1 MHLSGTALRL
11 AAAAAVLLVLWVLG
25 TGLPLLHWISVA
37 AARLQG
43 KGLAGAVLWGV
54 GMYVATLLLVPII
67 PQIVASGWLFGAW
80 GIPVSLAAAV
90 ASAATSFGVAR
101 ALGRGAFARWLLA
114 RPRARALAE
123 LAEEGGLATV
133 ALIRISPLLP
143 FTPSN
148 AVLGLTGLKARDLA
162 LGTLLGMAPGIAL
175 YVWAGSLV
183 PSAAA
188 LERHEVPGPLVWIL
202 VGCSFAAAAIIG
214 IAAARRLRTR
224 RRA

>member
-1 MHLSGTALRL
+1 MRLSGTALRL
-11 AAAAAVLLVLWVLG
+11 AAAAALLLVLWVLG
-25 TGLPLLHWISVA
+25 TELPLLHWISVA

-43 KGLAGAVLWGV
+43 KGLAGAVLWGA
-54 GMYVATLLLVPII
+54 GMYLATLLLVPII

-148 AVLGLTGLKARDLA
+148 AVLGLTGLKARNLA

-214 IAAARRLRTR
+214 IAAARRLRPG

>member
-1 MHLSGTALRL
+1 MPPSRTALRL
-11 AAAAAVLLVLWVLG
+11 AAVVAVLFALWIIG
-25 TGLPLLHWISVA
+25 AELPLLHWIAVA

-43 KGLAGAVLWGV
+43 AGLAGALLWGA
-54 GMYVATLLLVPII
+54 GIYLATLLLVPII
-67 PQIVASGWLFGAW
+67 PLILASGWLFGFW
-80 GIPVSLAAAV
+80 GIPISLAAAV
-90 ASAATSFGVAR
+90 ASAATSFGIAR
-101 ALGRGAFARWLLA
+101 ALGRGAFARWLLG
-114 RPRARALAE
+114 RPRARALAQ
-123 LAEEGGLATV
+123 LAEDGGMATV

-148 AVLGLTGLKARDLA
+148 AVLGLTGLKPRALV
-162 LGTLLGMAPGIAL
+162 LGTLFGMAPGIAL

-188 LERHEVPGPLVWIL
+188 LERHEVPGALVWAL

-214 IAAARRLRTR
+214 VAAARRLRPR

>member
-1 MHLSGTALRL
+1 MPPSRTALRL
-11 AAAAAVLLVLWVLG
+11 AAVVAVLFALWIIG
-25 TGLPLLHWISVA
+25 AELPLLHWIAVA

-43 KGLAGAVLWGV
+43 AGLAGALLWGT
-54 GMYVATLLLVPII
+54 GIYLATLLLVPII
-67 PQIVASGWLFGAW
+67 PLILASGWLFGLW
-80 GIPVSLAAAV
+80 GIPISLAAAV
-90 ASAATSFGVAR
+90 ASAATSFGIAR
-101 ALGRGAFARWLLA
+101 ALGRGAFARWLLG
-114 RPRARALAE
+114 RPRARALAQ
-123 LAEEGGLATV
+123 LAEDGGMATV

-148 AVLGLTGLKARDLA
+148 AVLGLTGLKPRALV
-162 LGTLLGMAPGIAL
+162 LGTLFGMAPGIAL

-188 LERHEVPGPLVWIL
+188 LERHEVPGALVWAL

-214 IAAARRLRTR
+214 AAAARRLRPR

>member
-1 MHLSGTALRL
+1 MPPSRTALRL
-11 AAAAAVLLVLWVLG
+11 AAVVAVLFALWIIG
-25 TGLPLLHWISVA
+25 AELPLLHWIAVA

-43 KGLAGAVLWGV
+43 AGLAGALLWGT
-54 GMYVATLLLVPII
+54 GIYLATLLLVPII
-67 PQIVASGWLFGAW
+67 PLILASGWLFGLW
-80 GIPVSLAAAV
+80 GIPISLAAAV

-101 ALGRGAFARWLLA
+101 ALGRGAFARWLLC
-114 RPRARALAE
+114 RPRARALAQ
-123 LAEEGGLATV
+123 LAEDGGMATV

-148 AVLGLTGLKARDLA
+148 AVLGLTGLKRRALV
-162 LGTLLGMAPGIAL
+162 LGTLFGMAPGIAL
-175 YVWAGSLV
+175 YGWSGSLV

-188 LERHEVPGPLVWIL
+188 LERHEVPGALVWAL

-214 IAAARRLRTR
+214 VAAARRLRPR

>member
-1 MHLSGTALRL
+1 MPPSRTALRL
-11 AAAAAVLLVLWVLG
+11 ASVAAALLALWLVG
-25 TGLPLLHWISVA
+25 AELPLLHWIAMA

-43 KGLAGAVLWGV
+43 AGLTGALLWGA
-54 GMYVATLLLVPII
+54 GMYLATLLLVPII
-67 PQIVASGWLFGAW
+67 PLILASGWLFGFW

-101 ALGRGAFARWLLA
+101 ALGRGAFARWLLS
-114 RPRARALAE
+114 RPRARALGQ
-123 LAEEGGLATV
+123 LAEDGGMATV

-148 AVLGLTGLKARDLA
+148 AVLGLTGLKPRELV
-162 LGTLLGMAPGIAL
+162 LGTLFGMAPGIAL

-188 LERHEVPGPLVWIL
+188 LERHEAPGALVWALI
-202 VGCSFAAAAIIG
+202 GCSFAAAAIIG
-214 IAAARRLRTR
+214 VAAARRLRPG

>member
-1 MHLSGTALRL
+1 MRLSGTALRL
-11 AAAAAVLLVLWVLG
+11 AAAAAALLLLWVLG
-25 TGLPLLHWISVA
+25 AEIPLLRWISAA

-43 KGLAGAVLWGV
+43 KGPAGALLWGA
-54 GMYVATLLLVPII
+54 GMYVATLLLAPII
-67 PQIVASGWLFGAW
+67 PLILASGWLFGPW
-80 GIPVSLAAAV
+80 GVPVSLAASV
-90 ASAATSFGVAR
+90 ASAATSFCVAR
-101 ALGRGAFARWLLA
+101 ALGRGAFAAWLLA

-148 AVLGLTGLKARDLA
+148 AVLGLTGLKPRHLV
-162 LGTLLGMAPGIAL
+162 LGTFLGMAPGIAL

-183 PSAAA
+183 PSADA
-188 LERHEVPGPLVWIL
+188 LERHEVPGPLPWIL
-202 VGCSFAAAAIIG
+202 IGCSFAAAAIIG
-214 IAAARRLRTR
+214 VAAARRLRPQ

>member
-1 MHLSGTALRL
+1 MPPSRTALRL
-11 AAAAAVLLVLWVLG
+11 AAVVAVLFALWIIG
-25 TGLPLLHWISVA
+25 AELPLLHWIAVA

-43 KGLAGAVLWGV
+43 AGLAGALLWGT
-54 GMYVATLLLVPII
+54 GIYLATLQLVPII
-67 PQIVASGWLFGAW
+67 PLILASGWLFGLW
-80 GIPVSLAAAV
+80 GIPISLAAAV
-90 ASAATSFGVAR
+90 ASAATSFGIAR
-101 ALGRGAFARWLLA
+101 ALGRGAFARWLLG
-114 RPRARALAE
+114 RPRARALAQ
-123 LAEEGGLATV
+123 LAEDGGMATV

-148 AVLGLTGLKARDLA
+148 AVLGLTGLKPRALV
-162 LGTLLGMAPGIAL
+162 LGTLFGMAPGIAL

-188 LERHEVPGPLVWIL
+188 LERHEVPGALVWAL

-214 IAAARRLRTR
+214 VAAARRLRPR

>member
-1 MHLSGTALRL
+1 MPPSRTALRL
-11 AAAAAVLLVLWVLG
+11 AAVVAVLFALWIIG
-25 TGLPLLHWISVA
+25 AELPLLHWIAVA

-43 KGLAGAVLWGV
+43 AGLAGALLWGA
-54 GMYVATLLLVPII
+54 GIYLATLLLVPII
-67 PQIVASGWLFGAW
+67 PLILASGWLFGLW
-80 GIPVSLAAAV
+80 GIPISLAAAV
-90 ASAATSFGVAR
+90 ASAATSFGIAR
-101 ALGRGAFARWLLA
+101 ALGRGAFARWLLG
-114 RPRARALAE
+114 RPRARALAQ
-123 LAEEGGLATV
+123 LAEDGGMATV

-148 AVLGLTGLKARDLA
+148 AVLGLTGLKPRALV
-162 LGTLLGMAPGIAL
+162 LGTLFGMAPGIAL

-188 LERHEVPGPLVWIL
+188 LERHEVPGALVWAL

-214 IAAARRLRTR
+214 VAAARRLRPR

>member
-1 MHLSGTALRL
+1 MRPSGTALRL
-11 AAAAAVLLVLWVLG
+11 AAAAAVLLLLWVLG
-25 TGLPLLHWISVA
+25 AELPLLHWISIA

-43 KGLAGAVLWGV
+43 GGATGALLWGAA
-54 GMYVATLLLVPII
+54 MYVATLLLAPII
-67 PQIVASGWLFGAW
+67 PLVLASGWLFGAW
-80 GIPVSLAAAV
+80 GIPLALAASA
-90 ASAATSFGVAR
+90 ASAATSFSATR
-101 ALGRGAFARWLLA
+101 ALGRGAFTGWLLA

-123 LAEEGGLATV
+123 LAAEGGLATV

-148 AVLGLTGLKARDLA
+148 AVLGLTGLKLRDLV

-175 YVWAGSLV
+175 YAWAGSLV

-188 LERHEVPGPLVWIL
+188 LERHELPGPLPWIL
-202 VGCSFAAAAIIG
+202 IGCSFAAAAIIG
-214 IAAARRLRTR
+214 LAAARRLRLQ

>member
-1 MHLSGTALRL
+1 MPPSRTALRL
-11 AAAAAVLLVLWVLG
+11 AAVVAVLFALWIIG
-25 TGLPLLHWISVA
+25 AELPLLHWIAVA

-43 KGLAGAVLWGV
+43 AGLAGALLWGT
-54 GMYVATLLLVPII
+54 GIYLATLLLVPII
-67 PQIVASGWLFGAW
+67 PLILASGWLFGLW
-80 GIPVSLAAAV
+80 GIPISLAAAV
-90 ASAATSFGVAR
+90 ASAATSFGIAR
-101 ALGRGAFARWLLA
+101 ALGRGAFARWLLG
-114 RPRARALAE
+114 RPRARALAQ
-123 LAEEGGLATV
+123 LAEDGGMATV

-148 AVLGLTGLKARDLA
+148 AVLGLTGLKPRALV
-162 LGTLLGMAPGIAL
+162 LGTLFGMAPGIAL

-188 LERHEVPGPLVWIL
+188 LERHEVPGALVWAL

-214 IAAARRLRTR
+214 VAAARRLRPR

>member
-1 MHLSGTALRL
+1 MSSSRTALRL
-11 AAAAAVLLVLWVLG
+11 AAGAAALIVLWLVG
-25 TGLPLLHWISVA
+25 AELPLLHWIAVA
-37 AARLQG
+37 AGRLQG
-43 KGLAGAVLWGV
+43 AGLAGALLWGA
-54 GMYVATLLLVPII
+54 GMYVATLLLAPII
-67 PQIVASGWLFGAW
+67 PLILASGWLFGPW
-80 GIPVSLAAAV
+80 GIPVSLAAAT
-90 ASAATSFGVAR
+90 ASAATSFGAAR

-114 RPRARALAE
+114 RPRARALAR
-123 LAEEGGLATV
+123 LAAEGGLATV
-133 ALIRISPLLP
+133 VLIRISPLLP

-148 AVLGLTGLKARDLA
+148 AVLGLTDLKARHVV

-214 IAAARRLRTR
+214 VAAARRLRPQR
-224 RRA
+224 GV

>member
-1 MHLSGTALRL
+1 MPPSRTALRL
-11 AAAAAVLLVLWVLG
+11 AAVVAVLFALWIIG
-25 TGLPLLHWISVA
+25 AELPLLHWIAVA

-43 KGLAGAVLWGV
+43 AGLAGALLWGT
-54 GMYVATLLLVPII
+54 GIYLATLLLVPII
-67 PQIVASGWLFGAW
+67 PLVLASGWLFGLW
-80 GIPVSLAAAV
+80 GIPISLAAAV
-90 ASAATSFGVAR
+90 ASAATSFGIAR
-101 ALGRGAFARWLLA
+101 ALGRGAFARWLLG
-114 RPRARALAE
+114 RPRARALAQ
-123 LAEEGGLATV
+123 LAEDGGMATV

-148 AVLGLTGLKARDLA
+148 AVLGLTGLKPRALV
-162 LGTLLGMAPGIAL
+162 LGTLFGMAPGIAL

-188 LERHEVPGPLVWIL
+188 LERHEVPGALVWAL

-214 IAAARRLRTR
+214 VAAARRLRPR

>member
-1 MHLSGTALRL
+1 MPPSRTALRL
-11 AAAAAVLLVLWVLG
+11 AAVVAVLFALWIIG
-25 TGLPLLHWISVA
+25 AELPLLHWIAVA

-43 KGLAGAVLWGV
+43 AGLAGALLWGA
-54 GMYVATLLLVPII
+54 GIYLATLLLVPII
-67 PQIVASGWLFGAW
+67 PLILASGWLFGLW
-80 GIPVSLAAAV
+80 GIPISLAAAV
-90 ASAATSFGVAR
+90 ASAATSFGIAR
-101 ALGRGAFARWLLA
+101 ALGRGAFARWLLC
-114 RPRARALAE
+114 RPRARALAQ
-123 LAEEGGLATV
+123 LAEDGGMATV

-148 AVLGLTGLKARDLA
+148 AVLGLTGLKPRALV
-162 LGTLLGMAPGIAL
+162 LGTLFGMAPGIAL

-188 LERHEVPGPLVWIL
+188 LERHEVPGALVWAL

-214 IAAARRLRTR
+214 VAAARRLRPR

>member
-1 MHLSGTALRL
+1 MPPSRTALRL
-11 AAAAAVLLVLWVLG
+11 AAVAAALLALWIVG
-25 TGLPLLHWISVA
+25 AELPLLHWIA
-37 AARLQG
+37 AAAATLQG
-43 KGLAGAVLWGV
+43 KGVAGALLWGA
-54 GMYVATLLLVPII
+54 GLYVATLLLVPII
-67 PQIVASGWLFGAW
+67 PLILASGWLFGFW

-101 ALGRGAFARWLLA
+101 AFGRGAFAGWLLG

-123 LAEEGGLATV
+123 LAEDGGMATV

-148 AVLGLTGLKARDLA
+148 AVLGLTGLKACDLV
-162 LGTLLGMAPGIAL
+162 LGTSFGMAPGIAL

-188 LERHEVPGPLVWIL
+188 LERHEAPGPLLWALI
-202 VGCSFAAAAIIG
+202 GCSFAAAAIIG
-214 IAAARRLRTR
+214 VAAARRLRSG

>member
-1 MHLSGTALRL
+1 MPSSRTALRL
-11 AAAAAVLLVLWVLG
+11 GAGAAVLVVAWFVG
-25 TGLPLLHWISVA
+25 SELPLLHWIAVA
-37 AARLQG
+37 AGRLQG
-43 KGLAGAVLWGV
+43 AGLAGALLWGA
-54 GMYVATLLLVPII
+54 GMYVATLLLAPIVPLIL
-67 PQIVASGWLFGAW
+67 ASGWLFGLW

-90 ASAATSFGVAR
+90 ASATTSFGAAR
-101 ALGRGAFARWLLA
+101 AWGRGAFARWLLG

-123 LAEEGGLATV
+123 LAAQGGLATV

-148 AVLGLTGLKARDLA
+148 AVLGLIDLKTRHIV
-162 LGTLLGMAPGIAL
+162 LGTLFGMAPGIAL

-202 VGCSFAAAAIIG
+202 IGCSFAAAAVIG
-214 IAAARRLRTR
+214 VAAARRLRPR
-224 RRA
+224 RGA

>member
-1 MHLSGTALRL
+1 
-11 AAAAAVLLVLWVLG
+11 
-25 TGLPLLHWISVA
+25 
-37 AARLQG
+37 
-43 KGLAGAVLWGV
+43 
-54 GMYVATLLLVPII
+54 MYVATLLLVPTI

-80 GIPVSLAAAV
+80 GIPVSLSAAV
-90 ASAATSFGVAR
+90 ASAVTAFGVAR

-148 AVLGLTGLKARDLA
+148 AVLGLTDLKPRDLA

-188 LERHEVPGPLVWIL
+188 LERNEVPGPLVWIL
-202 VGCSFAAAAIIG
+202 IGCSFAAAAIIG
-214 IAAARRLRTR
+214 IAAARRLRPR